1 MKRRNFL
8 YAGLCAAAV
17 APYPLW
23 RYYRGDNKTLASI
36 NAVSNLGG
44 EVSLDATILAEL
56 GNSIAGNLLFPGS
69 DGYEQARLVRN
80 RMVDKYPALVVQCT
94 DSRDISEVVN
104 FAHHYQLLT
113 AVKCGGHNI
122 AGNGTCD
129 GGILIDLSPIQGVQ
143 VDPKR
148 RIAQVAGGSL
158 LGALDEQSQAHGL
171 VTTAGT
177 VSHTGVG
184 GLTLGGGFGRLARR
198 FALTSDNV
206 LGVDIVTADGRL
218 KRASAEEN
226 TDLYW
231 AVRGGGGNFGV
242 VSSFDFQLHSLPH
255 QVVGGEI
262 YYPYDQAKEVIKFY
276 AEYCQE
282 MPDDLY
288 VDLVIFAPPFGLPDA
303 LYLNVCYS
311 GPLDK
316 AETVLAPLRR
326 VVKPTKDELKLVDY
340 VELQKSSDDND
351 PRGTGQHLKSGL
363 IKGISTALI
372 DTLVDN
378 LESDLFRG
386 SMAFFQQAGGA
397 ISRIE
402 TQSTA
407 FPHRYASHN
416 LSIGAVW
423 PHGVDPEPHS
433 VWADNYWHK
442 VKGFTEGFYTNDAY
456 DIDAALA
463 ESNYLVNHDRLVEV
477 KTKYDPTNLFR
488 VNTNIKPAPQK
499 QLS

>member
-1 MKRRNFL
+1 MKRRNLL

-44 EVSLDATILAEL
+44 EVSLDATILGEL
-56 GNSIAGNLLFPGS
+56 AKSIGGSLLFPGS
-69 DGYEQARLVRN
+69 DGYEQARQVRN

-94 DSRDISEVVN
+94 GSEDISEVVN

-122 AGNGTCD
+122 AGNGTCN

-143 VDPKR
+143 VNPTRKTAR
-148 RIAQVAGGSL
+148 VAGGSL
-158 LGALDEQSQAHGL
+158 LAALDEQSQAHGL
-171 VTTAGT
+171 VTTSGT

-198 FALTSDNV
+198 FALSSDNV

-231 AVRGGGGNFGV
+231 AVRGGGGNFGI

-262 YYPYDQAKEVIKFY
+262 YYPFDQAKEMIKFY
-276 AEYCQE
+276 AEYCQD
-282 MPDDLY
+282 MPDEMY
-288 VDLVIFAPPFGLPDA
+288 ADLVIFAPPFGLPDA

-316 AETVLAPLRR
+316 AEEALAPLRR
-326 VVKPTKDELKLVDY
+326 VAKPIKDEIKLVDY
-340 VELQKSSDDND
+340 VELQKSSDDTD
-351 PRGTGQHLKSGL
+351 PRGTGQHLKSGFT
-363 IKGISTALI
+363 KGISSGLVDA
-372 DTLVDN
+372 LVDN

-386 SMAFFQQAGGA
+386 SMAFFQQTGGA

-402 TQSTA
+402 TQATA
-407 FPHRYASHN
+407 FPHRYATHN
-416 LSIGAVW
+416 LTIGAVW
-423 PHGVDPEPHS
+423 PDGIDPEPHAA
-433 VWADNYWHK
+433 WADAYWDK
-442 VKGFTEGFYTNDAY
+442 VKGFTDGFYTNDAY
-456 DIDAALA
+456 GIDAAVA
-463 ESNYLVNHDRLVEV
+463 ESNYLTNHDRLVEV

-499 QLS
+499 QSS